1 VPAVGFSLG
10 LERVLLVMEERSMF
24 PPLGIGPQVLLCRMS
39 DVPADAAIRVA
50 SQMRAQGLR
59 VEIYADS
66 ANMGKM
72 LTYANTIGAPFA
84 AILGTSELVQGTLA
98 MKCLK
103 SGEQGAVPVV
113 DASVF
118 VSKRS

>member
-1 VPAVGFSLG
+1 MGD
-10 LERVLLVMEERSMF
+10 M
-24 PPLGIGPQVLLCRMS
+24 
-39 DVPADAAIRVA
+39 PADAAIRFA
-50 SQMRAQGLR
+50 SQMRSQGLR

-84 AILGTSELVQGTLA
+84 AILGASELAQGTLA

-103 SGEQGAVPVV
+103 SGEQAAVPVA
-113 DASVF
+113 DAAVF